1 MLRGRSYGGPHAQA
15 AGIVYCWEFQADGAA
30 FTIEP
35 PGGIAVNG
43 RPIEVRAAGELF
55 RGPAPTIASA
65 AVGMMSTGVCARG

>member
-35 PGGIAVNG
+35 PGGIAVNDRLSMVEFAQRG
-43 RPIEVRAAGELF
+43 AGVAYTADF
-55 RGPAPTIASA
+55 VTA
-65 AVGMMSTGVCARG
+65 